1 MHKNN
6 NRTLTI
12 TLLSLATIL
21 VFSLNSVS
29 IDKINAQKVSYVSIG
44 NNTNM
49 SDDTLFQLDD
59 SILKSKNLVNSTLS
73 EIVSGNAT
81 NAQSLLN
88 QIYGELNNI
97 SANSNNLVWDESNKG
112 N

>member
-1 MHKNN
+1 MHINN
-6 NRTLTI
+6 YKIML
-12 TLLSLATIL
+12 
-21 VFSLNSVS
+21 FSLFALMTTMIFIANFGSN
-29 IDKINAQKVSYVSIG
+29 DKINAQKVSYISIG

-49 SDDTLFQLDD
+49 SDDTLFQLGD

-81 NAQSLLN
+81 TAQSLLN

-97 SANSNNLVWDESNKG
+97 TANSNNLVWDESNKG